1 MSYSISD
8 LEQLS
13 GISVHNIRI
22 WERRY
27 NALQPLRTGGNT
39 RFYDDGQLKR
49 LLNIAGLYY
58 SGHKISKACS
68 MNREEM
74 EGFLQKEIDTTI
86 SKENHFEYYI
96 SQIVNNGME
105 YKEYEVNQL
114 IQRCSDQYGLLDTYK
129 FVIYPLLVRLGLMW
143 RQDSLCPSQE
153 HFLSSIFRQRLFCA
167 INDCPKA
174 ADDAEKWLLFLPE
187 SEDHDIGLLLAS
199 YLLRTAGKQVVYLG
213 PKVPLF
219 ALKNTVNS
227 TAPSNL
233 LFFMTRL
240 RPVDDAR
247 SYISELTREFSGKK
261 IYVSGNQRVLA
272 EVDFPAQTYWLKTL
286 NNFEETINPG
296 LKS

>member
-1 MSYSISD
+1 MPYSISD

-27 NALQPLRTGGNT
+27 NALQPSRTDGNT
-39 RFYDDGQLKR
+39 RFYDDDQLKR

-68 MNREEM
+68 MNKEEM
-74 EGFLQKEIDTTI
+74 EEFLQKEIDNTV

-96 SQIVNNGME
+96 SQIVNNGMV

-114 IQRCSDQYGLLDTYK
+114 IQRCSDQYGLLNTYK
-129 FVIYPLLVRLGLMW
+129 FVIYPLLVRLGLLW

-167 INDCPKA
+167 INDCPQTPA
-174 ADDAEKWLLFLPE
+174 EAEKWLLFLPE
-187 SEDHDIGLLLAS
+187 NEDHDIGLLLAS
-199 YLLRTAGKQVVYLG
+199 YLLRMAGKQVVYLG

-219 ALKNTVNS
+219 ALRNTIDA
-227 TAPSNL
+227 TKPSHL
-233 LFFMTRL
+233 LLFMTRV
-240 RPVDDAR
+240 RPIGNAQE
-247 SYISELTREFSGKK
+247 YLSELVREFPTKN

-272 EVDFPAQTYWLKTL
+272 ELDFPSRSCWLKTL
-286 NNFEETINPG
+286 SDFESIINSG
-296 LKS
+296 TQS